1 MPASERPLLAIVA
14 VDDSTIV
21 FQEKA
26 MQQMG
31 RGSTGPADT
40 VGDGE
45 CLFRS
50 FSQQQAAHNCDRGTA
65 WAMQNSEQA
74 QLGFAA
80 ARLRAADALQHTP
93 DITTKVIAH
102 AAQIVSCLADYKCLV
117 VCATDCKVGGRWSD
131 PSVSLDALQIDRG

>member
-1 MPASERPLLAIVA
+1 MFA
-14 VDDSTIV
+14 VDDSTTV

-31 RGSTGPADT
+31 LGTTGPADT

-74 QLGFAA
+74 QLGFAT

-93 DITTKVIAH
+93 DITAKVVAH
-102 AAQIVSCLADYKCLV
+102 AAQILDAQCVPNGPLLSQALGRKDVSCLPDVMAAKLRRTV
-117 VCATDCKVGGRWSD
+117 AEGKV
-131 PSVSLDALQIDRG
+131 